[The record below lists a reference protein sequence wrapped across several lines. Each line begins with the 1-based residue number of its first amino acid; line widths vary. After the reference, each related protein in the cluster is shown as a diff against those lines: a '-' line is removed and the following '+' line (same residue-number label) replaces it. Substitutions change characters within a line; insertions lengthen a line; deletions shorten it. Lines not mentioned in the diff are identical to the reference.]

1 MRGTHL
7 SNKDT
12 LLCSNKFQ
20 KKYGFQKTKL
30 VNANDP
36 QFIANLLL
44 VLPTCKNFQI
54 TANTK
59 DNKVMEAESNLVEK
73 DFKTSS
79 VERFQI

>member
-36 QFIANLLL
+36 RFIANLLL
-44 VLPTCKNFQI
+44 VLPTCKLV
-54 TANTK
+54 NTK

-73 DFKTSS
+73 H
-79 VERFQI
+79 